1 MKSTFQLAIAET
13 TSLTGH
19 RFGVAFIDT
28 SIGEFN
34 VGEFD
39 DDKQCSRLLTLLSH
53 NPPVLLL
60 HERSGISQTVQ
71 QIFKV
76 MLSGVNREA
85 LLPDSQFWHAEK
97 TLKKMSEQYY
107 GLNNDKEWPEV
118 IRITQDDND
127 HLGLTPNANY
137 RLALKALG
145 ACLYYLTKCVIDEQ
159 IMSMARFNFYTPP
172 DIVDIDSE
180 ELDKS
185 VAKIAKKN
193 WNKHMVLDSITL
205 SNLKIVDDPKSLFN
219 TLDQCCTK
227 FGKRL
232 LIGYCTCH

>member
-1 MKSTFQLAIAET
+1 M
-13 TSLTGH
+13 TGH

-172 DIVDIDSE
+172 DIVDIDSD